1 MHDRQHLCRFRLLA
15 KNRVDS
21 LFLFPSSTQRLSRHR
36 NTLRCSLLFVVMT
49 AILGTVTGCPVTSL
63 PSASISGQAAR
74 LAAEDPVADGA
85 APPALTERERLAQ
98 RIDAVLE
105 ANLRNRRL
113 STDVHAAWQ
122 IMHGVLA
129 YGPAFKVQSGG
140 REVSALE
147 LVLRGGP
154 INGLELRS
162 GDRFSTQREPASL
175 SGNPASDVELDP
187 LLTRGIR
194 VEVDPGAKRGQG
206 HRDQWLAYLVSCSL
220 PIDQIFQTM
229 DGPRRLDLWLRQM
242 EWDVPMNFEREYS
255 WTLMSL
261 LPYRATTHRWTA
273 RDGKDYSIESLLRSE
288 IDQLSPDSAC
298 GGSHRL
304 TAIATAVNKRK
315 AEGAAISGVWDD
327 AQSLVDMAILQ
338 AIEWQNA
345 DGSFSSEYFERE
357 GWSIDVASAIG
368 TTGHTLEFIA
378 TGGSDEQ
385 LSSKETVLAVNCL
398 CRMLE
403 QTSEVDLECGALY
416 HALSGLQRY
425 RKRLAP

>member
-1 MHDRQHLCRFRLLA
+1 MQIL
-15 KNRVDS
+15 S
-21 LFLFPSSTQRLSRHR
+21 SRHPR
-36 NTLRCSLLFVVMT
+36 TLRCTVLFAVTT
-49 AILGTVTGCPVTSL
+49 AILGTVAGCPVTSL
-63 PSASISGQAAR
+63 PSASISGQAAM
-74 LAAEDPVADGA
+74 LAPEAPVADDA
-85 APPALTERERLAQ
+85 APPKLTERQRVAQ
-98 RIDAVLE
+98 RIDAVLDT
-105 ANLRNRRL
+105 NLRSRRL

-129 YGPAFKVQSGG
+129 YGPEFKVQSGG
-140 REVSALE
+140 REVAALE

-162 GDRFSTQREPASL
+162 GDRFTPQGESASL
-175 SGNPASDVELDP
+175 ASNPARDVEFDP
-187 LLTRGIR
+187 MLTRGIR
-194 VEVDPGAKRGQG
+194 VEVDPGSKRGQG
-206 HRDQWLAYLVSCSL
+206 HRDQWVAYMVSCAL
-220 PIDQIFQTM
+220 PIDQVFQTI
-229 DGPRRLDLWLRQM
+229 DGPRQLDLWLRQM

-315 AEGAAISGVWDD
+315 AEGAPLSGVWDD
-327 AQSLVDMAILQ
+327 AQSLVNMAILQ
-338 AIEWQNA
+338 AFDLQNA

-357 GWSIDVASAIG
+357 GWSIDVAGAIG

-385 LSSKETVLAVNCL
+385 LSSEETLLAANCL

-403 QTSEVDLECGALY
+403 QTSQVDLECGALY